1 MAAPAAAGGG
11 PAALAAPAPAAPA
24 APFRGP
30 AADSPLGERL
40 IDVLPFVAENGFAL
54 DVSQHVALCGA
65 TWRRGNLGA
74 TNDVMARSLAMQAPW
89 AAAARGTGRED
100 VKGPSGLGTIRGSTQ
115 LIRAALRNDLPRVL
129 QLVQLGA
136 LLELADESHNC
147 FSALHW
153 ACYVGFERVAEALLD
168 GKYEGRGAEIDDRA
182 AGGLTPLMLAS
193 SNGYEGVLR
202 LLLARGARQELE
214 GVHGFTALHW
224 AVDCNRPGVVAILCG
239 AAGAATALALR
250 DSEGRTPLALTIYH
264 NYAACEA
271 VLRAH
276 GATA

>member
-1 MAAPAAAGGG
+1 MAALAAAGGG
-11 PAALAAPAPAAPA
+11 PAPAAPAPAASA

-89 AAAARGTGRED
+89 AAAARGVGRED
-100 VKGPSGLGTIRGSTQ
+100 VEGPSGLGTIYGSTQ
-115 LIRAALRNDLPRVL
+115 LIRAALRNDLLRVRH
-129 QLVQLGA
+129 LVQLGA
-136 LLELADESHNC
+136 PINAVDKGHYR
-147 FSALHW
+147 FSALLW
-153 ACYVGFERVAEALLD
+153 ACCEGFERVAEALLD
-168 GKYEGRGAEIDDRA
+168 GKYEGRGAEVHSLVVR
-182 AGGLTPLMLAS
+182 GWTPLIFAS
-193 SNGYEGVLR
+193 RYGHEGIVR
-202 LLLARGARQELE
+202 LLLARGARQELQ
-214 GVHGFTALHW
+214 GMHGYTALHW
-224 AVDCNRPGVVAILCG
+224 AVSFNEPGVVAILCG
-239 AAGAATALALR
+239 AAGAAAALAVR
-250 DSEGRTPLALTIYH
+250 DSSGRTPLAHAIYCH
-264 NYAACEA
+264 RVACEA